1 MGTLMYVCLNGL
13 ERKLLFVLLG
23 RAEKRLKKRGK
34 EENSG
39 EAVIFFECGQC
50 MKCKNEYADTS
61 ECLERTMTMLNKMGQ
76 SCISQC
82 SFYRIFDDID
92 ERLPEEFE

>member
-1 MGTLMYVCLNGL
+1 MGTMMYVCLHRW
-13 ERKLLFVLLG
+13 ERRLLFALLG

-39 EAVIFFECGQC
+39 EAVIFFECNQC
-50 MKCKNEYADTS
+50 MKCKNEYADNS
-61 ECLERTMTMLNKMGQ
+61 ECLERTMAMLNKMGQ

>member
-1 MGTLMYVCLNGL
+1 MGTVMYVCLNGL
-13 ERKLLFVLLG
+13 ERKLLFALLG

-34 EENSG
+34 EENKG

-50 MKCKNEYADTS
+50 MKCKDAYADNS
-61 ECLERTMTMLNKMGQ
+61 ECLERTMAVFNKIVQ

-82 SFYRIFDDID
+82 GFYRLCDDID
-92 ERLPEEFE
+92 ERLPEGFE